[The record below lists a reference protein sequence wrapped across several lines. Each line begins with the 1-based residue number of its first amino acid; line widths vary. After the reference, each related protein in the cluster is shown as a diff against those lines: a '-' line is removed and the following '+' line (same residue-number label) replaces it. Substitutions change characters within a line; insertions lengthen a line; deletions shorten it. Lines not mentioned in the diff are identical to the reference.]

1 MKTILLCT
9 TALLIAGCAVPAKPL
24 CDREAQVWNKF
35 NTVEDTCVD
44 LPLVVTV
51 RDKDGNPVKPTPDTP
66 DEDDSD
72 DGEDDSDDDSDDNGG
87 DSDDNGGHSDEKSD
101 NSDSNGKGGNKHD
114 RDDKDDKS
122 AHEKG
127 EGKHH
132 R

>member
-9 TALLIAGCAVPAKPL
+9 TALLIAGCVVPAKPL

-51 RDKDGNPVKPTPDTP
+51 RDKDGNPVKSTPDTP

-72 DGEDDSDDDSDDNGG
+72 DGEDDSDDDSDDNGSH
-87 DSDDNGGHSDEKSD
+87 SDDNDSE
-101 NSDSNGKGGNKHD
+101 SDSNGSHSGNGSSSNNS
-114 RDDKDDKS
+114 DDDNED
-122 AHEKG
+122 
-127 EGKHH
+127 
-132 R
+132 

>member
-9 TALLIAGCAVPAKPL
+9 TALLIAGCVVPAKPL

-72 DGEDDSDDDSDDNGG
+72 DDSDDNG
-87 DSDDNGGHSDEKSD
+87 DHSDDNGGESDDKSD

-127 EGKHH
+127 EDKHH